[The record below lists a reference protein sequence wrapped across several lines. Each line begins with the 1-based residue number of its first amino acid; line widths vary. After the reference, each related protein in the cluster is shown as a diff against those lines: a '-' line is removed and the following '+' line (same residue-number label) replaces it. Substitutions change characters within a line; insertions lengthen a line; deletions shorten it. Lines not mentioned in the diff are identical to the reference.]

1 MFVNYINTIDFWY
14 IKIANDSLNDSA
26 HFLVTSIDEIFY
38 DAYLPNLR
46 FGHFLIICV
55 RVYIKLQLTSK
66 LVSASPESWV
76 GLAQQK
82 IKNNSSIEQWAKG
95 RTHSFDEFYFI
106 LALSLIF
113 FVFYRSTFLWFD
125 VIMAL
130 RQVCKVLL
138 GHPKVSGHVLRAAPV
153 AVNHVKNC
161 KLPF

>member
-26 HFLVTSIDEIFY
+26 QFLVTSIDEIFY

-82 IKNNSSIEQWAKG
+82 IKNNSSIE
-95 RTHSFDEFYFI
+95 
-106 LALSLIF
+106 
-113 FVFYRSTFLWFD
+113 
-125 VIMAL
+125 
-130 RQVCKVLL
+130 
-138 GHPKVSGHVLRAAPV
+138 
-153 AVNHVKNC
+153 
-161 KLPF
+161 